1 VWAYRLYHLNE
12 DGHYSS
18 ALEVITADSDEEA
31 IRAAHQLAVGDFE
44 LWHLRR
50 LVASSKLAVEARP
63 TSRLRTE
70 PL

>member
-18 ALEVITADSDEEA
+18 APEVITADSDEEA
-31 IRAAHQLAVGDFE
+31 IQTAHQSAVGDFE

-50 LVASSKLAVEARP
+50 LVASSKLAVESRP
-63 TSRLRTE
+63 SLPLESSRT
-70 PL
+70 